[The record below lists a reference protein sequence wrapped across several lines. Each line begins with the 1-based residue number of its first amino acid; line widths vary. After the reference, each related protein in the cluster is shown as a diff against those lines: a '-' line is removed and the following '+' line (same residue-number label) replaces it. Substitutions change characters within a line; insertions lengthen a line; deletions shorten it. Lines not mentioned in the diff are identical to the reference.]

1 MRRAVFVARGRVPG
15 ALGEPLFEAR
25 IIGALGVSGDSS
37 CADHNVAWRTRTALG
52 LDKVPGGVGPIDKD
66 GINYDLDANGMS
78 AGSFGHPRCGAPG
91 SPGKED
97 EIAVKIGAGGPGDG
111 TP

>member
-1 MRRAVFVARGRVPG
+1 MRRAVAVASSRVAG

-37 CADHNVAWRTRTALG
+37 CADHNVAWRTRTTLG
-52 LDKVPGGVGPIDKD
+52 LDNVPGGVGPIDKD

-78 AGSFGHPRCGAPG
+78 AGSFGHPQCSAPE
-91 SPGKED
+91 SSGKKD
-97 EIAVKIGAGGPGDG
+97 KIAVKIGAGGPGDG
-111 TP
+111 TA